1 VRVLEARVRLLGE
14 SADVVVGHVIWPGGQ
29 DDGSPVVQMDPSLA
43 CDAESSAL
51 LCQLWYFVKAT
62 APKSFERLPR
72 MQIRYWSFADVSAS
86 VSAREPRCR

>member
-1 VRVLEARVRLLGE
+1 LGE
-14 SADVVVGHVIWPGGQ
+14 SAYVVVGHVIWPDGQ
-29 DDGSPVVQMDPSLA
+29 DDESPVVQMDPSLA

-62 APKSFERLPR
+62 APRSFERLPR

-86 VSAREPRCR
+86 VSALEPRCR